1 MEICLI
7 SLIEDVG
14 CTNLRYLSSYIRGHG
29 HTTKMIFLPRLF
41 SEGWPENESYKYP
54 YSPEVLGQVA
64 EIASESDVIG
74 LSLMTCHLD
83 NAIHVTSHL
92 RQTGRPVIWGGVHPT
107 INPHECLDYAD
118 LVCVGEGECKTVEL
132 LDRMEAGHP
141 VEDIRVDGILT
152 RSSQQL
158 AAGRVVHDLSELGF
172 PDFDMDRQYMLF
184 DNSVVKLDKAN
195 FSTYLNHCYRTS
207 LSRGCA
213 YACTYCC
220 NNVFKQLDDGKV
232 KKIRWRSIDD
242 QIAEL
247 KHAKALV
254 SNLSQIDFSDD
265 TFLAR
270 PYEKIEEFAARYK
283 EEVGVNFR
291 ILSSPLSITPEKTR
305 ALADA
310 GLFFVGM
317 GVQSAY
323 EPVRKLYRRRESL
336 EQIRKAGEVI
346 KSVSAKTG
354 QRITVRYDFIIDNPW
369 GGEKDVE
376 ESIRFAMTLDK
387 PLELSI
393 FSLVFYPGTDLY
405 RKAKEEGLI
414 SDELNEIYRVTQLLP
429 RPTYM
434 NEVFMLLGLGCP
446 KWIIRLFLR
455 RDLGMRTVYAAQALC
470 RYTIKYPATTR
481 FFLFERF
488 KDNRKAIFV
497 RTAKK
502 IGKRLGSKKVVRS
515 VPRFEGQPGEI
526 AWAPEMGL
534 KDDLELKQG

>member
-14 CTNLRYLSSYIRGHG
+14 CTNLRYLSSYIRSHG
-29 HTTKMIFLPRLF
+29 HTTRLVFLPRLF

-54 YSPEVLGQVA
+54 YSPEVLEQIG
-64 EIASESDVIG
+64 EISGDSDLVG

-83 NAIHVTSHL
+83 NAIHVTSFL
-92 RQTGRPVIWGGVHPT
+92 KQKGKTVIWGGVHPT

-132 LDRMEAGHP
+132 LDRMAEGHLP
-141 VEDIRVDGILT
+141 EDIQADGILT
-152 RSSQQL
+152 GKNRQL
-158 AAGRVVHDLSELGF
+158 TAGQVIHNLDELGF
-172 PDFDMDRQYMLF
+172 PDFDMDHQYMLYE
-184 DNSVVKLDKAN
+184 NSVVQLDKAN

-242 QIAEL
+242 QIEEL
-247 KHAKALV
+247 MHAKTLV

-291 ILSSPLSITPEKTR
+291 ILSSPLSITPEKIR
-305 ALADA
+305 VLADA

-323 EPVRKLYRRRESL
+323 EPVRKIYRRRESL
-336 EQIRKAGEVI
+336 EQVKKAGEII
-346 KSVSAKTG
+346 KKVSAESGK
-354 QRITVRYDFIIDNPW
+354 RITIRYDFIIDNPW
-369 GGEKDVE
+369 GGERDVE
-376 ESIRFAMTLDK
+376 ESIRFAMTLEK

-393 FSLVFYPGTDLY
+393 FSLVFYPGTELY
-405 RKAKEEGLI
+405 KRAKEEGLI

-429 RPTYM
+429 KPTYM
-434 NEVFMLLGLGCP
+434 NEVFVLLGLGCP
-446 KWIIRLFLR
+446 KWIINFFLSR
-455 RDLGMRTVYAAQALC
+455 NLGMKPVRLAQVFC
-470 RYTIKYPATTR
+470 RYGISYPATIR

-488 KDNRKAIFV
+488 RDNRRAILV
-497 RTAKK
+497 RASRK
-502 IGKRLGSKKVVRS
+502 IAKRLGSRKIVRDA
-515 VPRFEGQPGEI
+515 PRFEGRPGEVK
-526 AWAPEMGL
+526 WAPEMRR
-534 KDDLELKQG
+534 